1 MTEIERLRTATGV
14 AIFITQ
20 LCLDDLRKLVNDGN
34 YEDCKEFALVAKQ
47 NAETVCK
54 LVFDLMEADKEE
66 DEK

>member
-1 MTEIERLRTATGV
+1 MTEIEKLKCATGV

-20 LCLDDLRKLVNDGN
+20 LCLDDLSKLVKAGN
-34 YEDCKEFALVAKQ
+34 AEESKELALVAKQ